1 MIEKPF
7 GTDLASARS
16 LQDVVHSVFRE
27 RQVFR
32 IDHYLGKETV
42 QNVMAFRFANYMFEP
57 VWNRNYIDHIQITA
71 AEDIG
76 IGTRAGYYDAAGA
89 LRDLVQNHM
98 LQLLTLVCM
107 EPPTSFEA
115 NKVRDEKVKVLQ
127 AIEPPTPEQ
136 VARDDGPRALHG
148 RAWWAAARRPATS
161 RRRACRQDSDTETYA
176 ALRLEVHN
184 WRWAG
189 VPIVLRTGKR
199 LARKVT
205 EIAVQLKPV
214 PHLAFQSKGSV
225 GVQPN
230 QLILTVQPN
239 EGVSL
244 SLGAKI
250 PGASMRI
257 RPVNMEF
264 LYGTSFMSQS
274 PEAYER
280 LILDAMRGDATLF
293 TRNDEVDAQWSIID
307 PILQAWGEGSPPL
320 AEYEAGTPGP
330 AEADD
335 AARRGPPLEA
345 AVVDEVWSERDTTP
359 AKIEAALRQI
369 VTEHHHSDH
378 PFVPAR
384 VLNVVVVVDGE
395 FRGEIENR
403 FERVGR
409 YHPSRLVLCAV
420 EHGRDDDRRV
430 GGRRAPT
437 TPQPVPG
444 HIAVARERVE
454 IEIGPRHLSK
464 LDTIV
469 DPLLVSDLATMVW
482 APHGHA
488 EAIDALRRLA
498 QIVLVDTQDEPDV
511 ARLAGARRRAV
522 RARLRGRPR
531 VAALD
536 AVARARGGRLRP
548 AARCARRSAASP
560 RSPSATARTRSPR
573 RCCSAAGCRRASAGS
588 PGSLS
593 RSRRRR

>member
-1 MIEKPF
+1 MVAATENPLVEGLERLPVPATTLVIFGASGDLARRKLLPALYNLAHEGALPERFNLIGVSRRDLSDDDFRAQARESIGEFSRRPPSDEVLDGLVGRMRYLGIPFDDVPGYARLGEAMDELDAEAVQPLNRVYYLSTAPEFFPVITDAIKQNGLYRHEAADVRAVIEKPF

-76 IGTRAGYYDAAGA
+76 IGTRAGYYDSSGA

-107 EPPTSFEA
+107 EPPGSFEA
-115 NKVRDEKVKVLQ
+115 NKVRDEKVKVLH
-127 AIEPPTPEQ
+127 AIEPPTLEE
-136 VARDDGPRALHG
+136 VARMTVRARYTAGVVGGAEAPGYLEEEG
-148 RAWWAAARRPATS
+148 VPA
-161 RRRACRQDSDTETYA
+161 DSNTETYA

-214 PHLAFQSKGSV
+214 PHMAFQSKGSV

-230 QLILTVQPN
+230 QLILTMQPN

-307 PILQAWGEGSPPL
+307 PILQAWSDGHPPM

-330 AEADD
+330 AEAD
-335 AARRGPPLEA
+335 
-345 AVVDEVWSERDTTP
+345 
-359 AKIEAALRQI
+359 ALLGQ
-369 VTEHHHSDH
+369 
-378 PFVPAR
+378 
-384 VLNVVVVVDGE
+384 
-395 FRGEIENR
+395 
-403 FERVGR
+403 
-409 YHPSRLVLCAV
+409 
-420 EHGRDDDRRV
+420 DRRW
-430 GGRRAPT
+430 R
-437 TPQPVPG
+437 
-444 HIAVARERVE
+444 
-454 IEIGPRHLSK
+454 
-464 LDTIV
+464 
-469 DPLLVSDLATMVW
+469 PL
-482 APHGHA
+482 
-488 EAIDALRRLA
+488 
-498 QIVLVDTQDEPDV
+498 
-511 ARLAGARRRAV
+511 
-522 RARLRGRPR
+522 
-531 VAALD
+531 
-536 AVARARGGRLRP
+536 
-548 AARCARRSAASP
+548 
-560 RSPSATARTRSPR
+560 
-573 RCCSAAGCRRASAGS
+573 
-588 PGSLS
+588 
-593 RSRRRR
+593 

>member
-1 MIEKPF
+1 MMAVTATENPLTEGLERLPVPPTTLVIFGATGDLSRRKLLPALYNLAHEGALPARFNLVGVSRRDQTDEQFRAQARESIAQFSRRKPDEQLLDGLVDRMRYLGIPFDDTAGYARLGATLDELDHEAGEPLDRVYYLSTAPEFFGIITEAIRENGLHRHARADVRAVIEKPF
-7 GTDLASARS
+7 GTDLESARA
-16 LQDVVHSVFRE
+16 LQEVVHSVFRE

-76 IGTRAGYYDAAGA
+76 IGSRAGYYDSAGA

-107 EPPTSFEA
+107 EPPTTFEA

-136 VARDDGPRALHG
+136 VAEMSVRARHTAGVVGGEEVPGYLEEDGVPE
-148 RAWWAAARRPATS
+148 
-161 RRRACRQDSDTETYA
+161 DSQTETYA

-214 PHLAFQSKGSV
+214 PHMAFQSKGSV

-230 QLILTVQPN
+230 QLILTMQPN

-307 PILQAWGEGSPPL
+307 PILRTWAAGSPAL
-320 AEYEAGTPGP
+320 AEYEAGTTGP
-330 AEADD
+330 AEAD
-335 AARRGPPLEA
+335 ALIGMGRHWRPL
-345 AVVDEVWSERDTTP
+345 
-359 AKIEAALRQI
+359 
-369 VTEHHHSDH
+369 
-378 PFVPAR
+378 
-384 VLNVVVVVDGE
+384 
-395 FRGEIENR
+395 
-403 FERVGR
+403 
-409 YHPSRLVLCAV
+409 
-420 EHGRDDDRRV
+420 
-430 GGRRAPT
+430 
-437 TPQPVPG
+437 
-444 HIAVARERVE
+444 
-454 IEIGPRHLSK
+454 
-464 LDTIV
+464 
-469 DPLLVSDLATMVW
+469 
-482 APHGHA
+482 
-488 EAIDALRRLA
+488 
-498 QIVLVDTQDEPDV
+498 
-511 ARLAGARRRAV
+511 
-522 RARLRGRPR
+522 
-531 VAALD
+531 
-536 AVARARGGRLRP
+536 
-548 AARCARRSAASP
+548 
-560 RSPSATARTRSPR
+560 
-573 RCCSAAGCRRASAGS
+573 
-588 PGSLS
+588 
-593 RSRRRR
+593 

>member
-1 MIEKPF
+1 MAVAATENPLVEGLERLPVPPTTLVIFGASGDLARRKLLPALYNLAHEGALPERFNLIGVSRRELSDDEFRTQAREAIAEFSRSKPSDEVLDGLIERMHYIGNPFDDTEGYAKIGTALDALDEEAGLPLNRVYYLSTAPEYFPVITEALKANGLDHHEGSDVRVVIEKPF

-16 LQDVVHSVFRE
+16 LQEVVHSAFRE
-27 RQVFR
+27 GQIFR

-76 IGTRAGYYDAAGA
+76 IGSRAGYYDSSGA

-107 EPPTSFEA
+107 EPPSSFGA
-115 NKVRDEKVKVLQ
+115 KQVRDEKVKVLQ
-127 AIEPPTPEQ
+127 AIEPPKPDEVERMSVRARYTRGMSGGQEAPGYLEEEGVPE
-136 VARDDGPRALHG
+136 
-148 RAWWAAARRPATS
+148 
-161 RRRACRQDSDTETYA
+161 DSQTETYA
-176 ALRLEVHN
+176 ALRLEVQN

-214 PHLAFQSKGSV
+214 PHMAFTSKGSV

-307 PILQAWGEGSPPL
+307 PILKGWSEGRPPL
-320 AEYEAGTPGP
+320 TQYESGSPGP
-330 AEADD
+330 AEADELI
-335 AARRGPPLEA
+335 G
-345 AVVDEVWSERDTTP
+345 
-359 AKIEAALRQI
+359 
-369 VTEHHHSDH
+369 
-378 PFVPAR
+378 
-384 VLNVVVVVDGE
+384 
-395 FRGEIENR
+395 
-403 FERVGR
+403 
-409 YHPSRLVLCAV
+409 
-420 EHGRDDDRRV
+420 
-430 GGRRAPT
+430 GGRHWR
-437 TPQPVPG
+437 
-444 HIAVARERVE
+444 
-454 IEIGPRHLSK
+454 
-464 LDTIV
+464 
-469 DPLLVSDLATMVW
+469 PL
-482 APHGHA
+482 
-488 EAIDALRRLA
+488 
-498 QIVLVDTQDEPDV
+498 
-511 ARLAGARRRAV
+511 
-522 RARLRGRPR
+522 
-531 VAALD
+531 
-536 AVARARGGRLRP
+536 
-548 AARCARRSAASP
+548 
-560 RSPSATARTRSPR
+560 
-573 RCCSAAGCRRASAGS
+573 
-588 PGSLS
+588 
-593 RSRRRR
+593 

>member
-1 MIEKPF
+1 MMAATTTENPLVEGLERLPVPPTTLVIFGATGDLARRKLLPALYNLAHEGALPARFNLIGVSRRDQTDDEFRAQARESIAQFSRRTPDEQLLDGLVGRMRYLGIPFDDTPGYAKLGEAMDALDQEAGQPLDRVYYLSTAPEFFSVITEAIRENGLHRHEHSGVRAVIEKPF
-7 GTDLASARS
+7 GTDLASARA

-71 AEDIG
+71 AEDLG
-76 IGTRAGYYDAAGA
+76 IGTRAGYYDSAGA

-107 EPPTSFEA
+107 EPPASFEA

-127 AIEPPTPEQ
+127 AIEPPTSEQ
-136 VARDDGPRALHG
+136 VADMTVRARYTAGVVGGDEVPGYLEEEG
-148 RAWWAAARRPATS
+148 VPE
-161 RRRACRQDSDTETYA
+161 DSDTETYA
-176 ALRLEVHN
+176 ALKLEVHN

-214 PHLAFQSKGSV
+214 PHMAFQSKGSV

-230 QLILTVQPN
+230 QLILTMQPN

-307 PILQAWGEGSPPL
+307 PILKTWAGGSPPL

-330 AEADD
+330 AEADELIGES
-335 AARRGPPLEA
+335 RHWRPL
-345 AVVDEVWSERDTTP
+345 
-359 AKIEAALRQI
+359 
-369 VTEHHHSDH
+369 
-378 PFVPAR
+378 
-384 VLNVVVVVDGE
+384 
-395 FRGEIENR
+395 
-403 FERVGR
+403 
-409 YHPSRLVLCAV
+409 
-420 EHGRDDDRRV
+420 
-430 GGRRAPT
+430 
-437 TPQPVPG
+437 
-444 HIAVARERVE
+444 
-454 IEIGPRHLSK
+454 
-464 LDTIV
+464 
-469 DPLLVSDLATMVW
+469 
-482 APHGHA
+482 
-488 EAIDALRRLA
+488 
-498 QIVLVDTQDEPDV
+498 
-511 ARLAGARRRAV
+511 
-522 RARLRGRPR
+522 
-531 VAALD
+531 
-536 AVARARGGRLRP
+536 
-548 AARCARRSAASP
+548 
-560 RSPSATARTRSPR
+560 
-573 RCCSAAGCRRASAGS
+573 
-588 PGSLS
+588 
-593 RSRRRR
+593 

>member
-1 MIEKPF
+1 MATVVQPAADNPLTEGLERLPVHPTTLVIFGGTGDLSMRKLLPALYNLAHEGALPERFNLIGVSRRDQSDDDFRSQARDAVNEFSRRTPDQQVLEGLLARMRYLGIPFNDVPGYAKLGVALEELDEEAGQPLNRAYYLSTAPEFFPVITEALKDAGLHRHQHADVRAVIEKPF

-76 IGTRAGYYDAAGA
+76 IGSRAGYYDASGA

-107 EPPTSFEA
+107 EPPTTFEA

-127 AIEPPTPEQ
+127 AIEPPTPDQ
-136 VARDDGPRALHG
+136 VARTTVRARYTAGMVGGGEAHG
-148 RAWWAAARRPATS
+148 YLQEAGVPP
-161 RRRACRQDSDTETYA
+161 DSETETYA

-189 VPIVLRTGKR
+189 VPIFLRTGKR

-214 PHLAFQSKGSV
+214 PHMAFQSKGSV

-307 PILQAWGEGSPPL
+307 PILRLWDEGRPAL

-330 AEADD
+330 AEAGALIGDG
-335 AARRGPPLEA
+335 RHWRPL
-345 AVVDEVWSERDTTP
+345 
-359 AKIEAALRQI
+359 
-369 VTEHHHSDH
+369 
-378 PFVPAR
+378 
-384 VLNVVVVVDGE
+384 
-395 FRGEIENR
+395 
-403 FERVGR
+403 
-409 YHPSRLVLCAV
+409 
-420 EHGRDDDRRV
+420 
-430 GGRRAPT
+430 
-437 TPQPVPG
+437 
-444 HIAVARERVE
+444 
-454 IEIGPRHLSK
+454 
-464 LDTIV
+464 
-469 DPLLVSDLATMVW
+469 
-482 APHGHA
+482 
-488 EAIDALRRLA
+488 
-498 QIVLVDTQDEPDV
+498 
-511 ARLAGARRRAV
+511 
-522 RARLRGRPR
+522 
-531 VAALD
+531 
-536 AVARARGGRLRP
+536 
-548 AARCARRSAASP
+548 
-560 RSPSATARTRSPR
+560 
-573 RCCSAAGCRRASAGS
+573 
-588 PGSLS
+588 
-593 RSRRRR
+593 

>member
-1 MIEKPF
+1 MAVVTENPLVEGLERLPVPPTTLVIFGATGDLARRKLLPALYNLAHEGALPARFNLIGVSRRDLADEEFRDQARQAIAEFSRRVPDEQVLDGLLSRLRYLGIPFDDTAGYSKIGDAMDALDAEAGQPLSRVYYLSTAPEFFPVITEALKENGLHRHEECDVRVVIEKPF
-7 GTDLASARS
+7 GTDLASARR
-16 LQDVVHSVFRE
+16 LQEVVEAVFRE

-42 QNVMAFRFANYMFEP
+42 QNVMAFRFSNYMFEP

-71 AEDIG
+71 AEDLG
-76 IGTRAGYYDAAGA
+76 IGSRAGYYDGAGA

-107 EPPTSFEA
+107 EPPASFEA
-115 NKVRDEKVKVLQ
+115 NKVRDEKVKVLH
-127 AIEPPTPEQ
+127 AIQPPRPDEVADMTVRAQYTAGLSDGHQVPGYLEEEGVPEGSQ
-136 VARDDGPRALHG
+136 
-148 RAWWAAARRPATS
+148 
-161 RRRACRQDSDTETYA
+161 TETYA

-230 QLILTVQPN
+230 QLVLTVQPN

-307 PILQAWGEGSPPL
+307 PILEAWH
-320 AEYEAGTPGP
+320 ADGP
-330 AEADD
+330 
-335 AARRGPPLEA
+335 
-345 AVVDEVWSERDTTP
+345 T
-359 AKIEAALRQI
+359 
-369 VTEHHHSDH
+369 
-378 PFVPAR
+378 
-384 VLNVVVVVDGE
+384 
-395 FRGEIENR
+395 
-403 FERVGR
+403 
-409 YHPSRLVLCAV
+409 
-420 EHGRDDDRRV
+420 
-430 GGRRAPT
+430 
-437 TPQPVPG
+437 
-444 HIAVARERVE
+444 
-454 IEIGPRHLSK
+454 
-464 LDTIV
+464 
-469 DPLLVSDLATMVW
+469 LATY
-482 APHGHA
+482 
-488 EAIDALRRLA
+488 E
-498 QIVLVDTQDEPDV
+498 
-511 ARLAGARRRAV
+511 
-522 RARLRGRPR
+522 
-531 VAALD
+531 
-536 AVARARGGRLRP
+536 
-548 AARCARRSAASP
+548 
-560 RSPSATARTRSPR
+560 
-573 RCCSAAGCRRASAGS
+573 AGS
-588 PGSLS
+588 PGPSEADALLDAG
-593 RSRRRR
+593 RHWRAL